1 MGFGLDRI
9 RVPCRSAARVAAVAV
24 VAASA
29 CSRTDG
35 AATETPAEALRNVPD
50 NIHVAAPDLEEPR
63 ADLESPEIPDTWC
76 VDGSDVVVGFRLENG
91 KTVSI
96 CQAAGPSDLTY
107 SYGALSEEPELVY
120 SGPLLGTFERLS
132 GYSHDIAGLA
142 DGFATEFYGPDV
154 SVNAPGEAVA
164 AAASG
169 PDSRGFFHVHSVG
182 CCGGEEHAYLFK
194 RGGWEYA
201 VSTGYSRNV
210 NPDIAAELGDY
221 SDWQVITVTSPD
233 GERVTLQ

>member
-1 MGFGLDRI
+1 M
-9 RVPCRSAARVAAVAV
+9 
-24 VAASA
+24 
-29 CSRTDG
+29 
-35 AATETPAEALRNVPD
+35 
-50 NIHVAAPDLEEPR
+50 APTCQ
-63 ADLESPEIPDTWC
+63 ST
-76 VDGSDVVVGFRLENG
+76 RL
-91 KTVSI
+91 
-96 CQAAGPSDLTY
+96 
-107 SYGALSEEPELVY
+107 
-120 SGPLLGTFERLS
+120 
-132 GYSHDIAGLA
+132 
-142 DGFATEFYGPDV
+142 
-154 SVNAPGEAVA
+154 GEAVA

-233 GERVTLQ
+233 GGACHASVRGGLLGVADGAVADGRWRKTL